1 MRDLRMKHRFSSSS
15 IKEDKISISQKCI
28 QKKNSKSKFVINKFL
43 KKLLS
48 TKRNDLE
55 NVDLKKLTSSHLT
68 KDDIKNVILSDT
80 ETDFKKTHAIE
91 SAIFDEYDKAYIKSI
106 EKIEAIKR
114 EMLHNIEKLIER
126 DANLNNLQEKS
137 CNLNMNVLD
146 LQITT
151 KSVRRQTFK
160 KKQIK
165 IMMLILVVILI
176 VIFLSFYLRYAIHK

>member
-1 MRDLRMKHRFSSSS
+1 M
-15 IKEDKISISQKCI
+15 IKK
-28 QKKNSKSKFVINKFL
+28 VL

-48 TKRNDLE
+48 TKRNDSE
-55 NVDLKKLTSSHLT
+55 NADLNKITSSHLT
-68 KDDIKNVILSDT
+68 KDNLKNEILSDT
-80 ETDFKKTHAIE
+80 ETDLKKTHITE
-91 SAIFDEYDKAYIKSI
+91 SAIFDEYDKAYVKSI

-165 IMMLILVVILI
+165 IILLILAVILI
-176 VIFLSFYLRYAIHK
+176 VIFLSFYLKYAIHK